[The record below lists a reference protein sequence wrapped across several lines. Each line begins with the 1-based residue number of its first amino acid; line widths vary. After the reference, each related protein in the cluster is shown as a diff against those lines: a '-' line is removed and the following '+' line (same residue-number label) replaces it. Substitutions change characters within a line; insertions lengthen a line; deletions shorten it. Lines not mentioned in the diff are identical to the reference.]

1 MEIITLRT
9 QAQWLELMDTMRAAK
24 QGALDIEDTGAM
36 DDVPLQLISIA
47 MTFDGEVAYVMP
59 NTAARPDVDTDVTP
73 QWVVEKMRRI
83 MQAFEWTMHN
93 GSHDRLQ
100 MRKFGLDL
108 KLKHDTMAMAYLLNQ
123 SDPKAKSSRKGL
135 EHLAQTILGEDAY
148 KDVDYKN
155 ILTEDWDKIATMN
168 GRDAIYTFRLFRPL
182 ADRLNAAPALSRI
195 YQKLLMPAVNALI
208 TVTENGVPVD
218 VPRVEALTTE
228 LQAQQSEQL
237 AWLQANTPD
246 PDPERY
252 PKGWPKHKVLGAAF
266 NPGSSDQV
274 GHVLFDLRKLPVVEL
289 TETGKPS
296 TNADVLLQLAVLK
309 PDPWLDNLLAYRKTC
324 TALNNFL
331 LKWPTLWDEN
341 QYLHPKYKPLHVV
354 TGRLSSEGP
363 NIQNIPH
370 TTEFR
375 DCFGGVE
382 GLTWVKADYS
392 QIELRVAAWVAGE
405 ETMLEAYE
413 NHEDLHRLTARLVL
427 GDSSDEARYAAKTLN
442 FGLLYGAGPATLQ
455 RIARQDY
462 GLHFTEGVARRHREE
477 FFRAY
482 PGLVRWHSQMRE
494 YIIANRTAVSPL
506 GRVRQLPDA
515 RFYRFEDDELRK
527 KAAAAVREGINHP
540 VQSFASDLLLMAML
554 RVQPVIEKYEAK
566 MICEVHDEM
575 DFLVPDEWV
584 HQFGF
589 EVKEVMED
597 VSWLSAF
604 GIKMGV
610 PVVAEITSGTHWG
623 TQKEIT

>member
-1 MEIITLRT
+1 MNIVTVDNDDQWMTL
-9 QAQWLELMDTMRAAK
+9 QPLLLGTM
-24 QGALDIEDTGAM
+24 GALDIEDTGAIK
-36 DDVPLQLISIA
+36 DIPLQLVSVA
-47 MTFDGEVAYVMP
+47 FTMDGETAYVL
-59 NTAARPDVDTDVTP
+59 RPELNLKPLEGV
-73 QWVVEKMRRI
+73 QWC
-83 MQAFEWTMHN
+83 MHN

-100 MRKFGLDL
+100 MRKFGIDL
-108 KLKHDTMAMAYLLNQ
+108 TLKHDTMAMAYLLNQ

-155 ILTEDWDKIATMN
+155 ILEEPWDKIATMN

-182 ADRLNAAPALSRI
+182 ADRLNAQPALSRI

-208 TVTENGVPVD
+208 EVTENGVPVD
-218 VPRVEALTTE
+218 VPRVEDLTKR
-228 LQAQQSEQL
+228 LIVLRDEQL
-237 AWLQANTPD
+237 AWLQANTPA
-246 PDPERY
+246 PEYERY
-252 PKGWPKHKVLGAAF
+252 PKGWPKHKELGAEF

-274 GHVLFDLRKLPVVEL
+274 AHILFDQRKLPVVAL

-309 PDPWLDNLLAYRKTC
+309 PDDWLDNLLVYRKVC
-324 TALNNFL
+324 TSLNSFL

-341 QYLHPKYKPLHVV
+341 RVLHPRYKPLHVV

-370 TTEFR
+370 SVEFR

-382 GLTWVKADYS
+382 GFSWVKADYS

-413 NHEDLHRLTARLVL
+413 SHQDLHTLTARLVL
-427 GDSSDEARYAAKTLN
+427 GNSSPDARYAAKTLN

-455 RIARQDY
+455 RIARSDY
-462 GLHFTEGVARRHREE
+462 GLHFSLGEAKRHRDE

-482 PGLVRWHSQMRE
+482 PGLVTWHQQMRE
-494 YIIANRTAVSPL
+494 YIVDNKTAVSPL

-515 RFYRFEDDELRK
+515 RFWKFKDEDLRK

-554 RVQPVIEKYEAK
+554 RVKPWVKEFGAR
-566 MICEVHDEM
+566 MVCEVHDEM
-575 DFLVPDEWV
+575 DFLVPTANV
-584 HQFGF
+584 VPFAQQIKG
-589 EVKEVMED
+589 VMENVD
-597 VSWLSAF
+597 WLKDF

-610 PVVAEITSGTHWG
+610 PVVAEVTSGTHWG
-623 TQKEIT
+623 SQVLVPV